1 MTPGLAPEVY
11 ARLLHDEQGRPLGY
25 VPAPA
30 GELRMGV
37 GAPTVLLL
45 RSSRA
50 MSTSGRYV
58 AAGREGRPSVD
69 SNGPVAPSVRAHAT
83 LWHREAS

>member
-25 VPAPA
+25 VPAPV

-37 GAPTVLLL
+37 GAPSVLLL
-45 RSSRA
+45 RVSV
-50 MSTSGRYV
+50 GP
-58 AAGREGRPSVD
+58 EGRPSVD
-69 SNGPVAPSVRAHAT
+69 PYNGPAPIATRAT
-83 LWHREAS
+83 LRRREAS